1 MTKKKAV
8 KKKAVKKK
16 AVKKKAVKTAA
27 NEEEQTA
34 AQQAVQRFEEA
45 DSSLR
50 EFMTD
55 NPAFM
60 DELRKRVEDFN
71 ASITEASN
79 SVKAELRSSDRKR
92 LVIGSFGAVMKRS
105 ERWDGNILAATLPAK
120 VSQHFLKEIITYEV
134 NVDKLEQMIRHAEV
148 DPTEANKGLIHGK
161 PSPAMIPGCPKGLTI

>member
-1 MTKKKAV
+1 MTKKKT
-8 KKKAVKKK
+8 KKKAAKKK
-16 AVKKKAVKTAA
+16 A

-55 NPAFM
+55 NPEFM
-60 DELRKRVEDFN
+60 DELRSRVEDFN
-71 ASITEASN
+71 ASIVEAAN
-79 SVKAELRSSDRKR
+79 LVKAELRSSDKKR
-92 LVIGSFGAVMKRS
+92 LVVGSFGAIMKRR

-134 NVDKLEQMIRHAEV
+134 NVDKLEQMIRQAEV
-148 DPTEANKGLIHGK
+148 DPAEANKGLIQSK
-161 PSPAMIPGCPKGLTI
+161 PSPTLLPGCPKGLKI